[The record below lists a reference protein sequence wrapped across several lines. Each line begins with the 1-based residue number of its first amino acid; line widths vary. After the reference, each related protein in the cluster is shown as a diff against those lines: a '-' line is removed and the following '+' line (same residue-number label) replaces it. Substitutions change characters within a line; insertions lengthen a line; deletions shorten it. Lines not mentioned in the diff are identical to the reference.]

1 MKEYCYRKYELPIG
15 INADAN
21 HHDEIMDDI
30 NMAIGDV
37 LAKLN
42 EYQISSE
49 MGMNGASAGGQLA
62 MIYAHKYND
71 HDNINCV
78 ASIFGST
85 ASKGWTW
92 YNSTNICLG
101 GSVVDILAEYAGQ
114 PWDDVV
120 YESVS
125 SYWNIFSNSQPTIL
139 FHGSIDPIVHV
150 YQSQWMNGKV
160 NSLSL
165 AYEYHEYLAFYGY
178 NNT

>member
-1 MKEYCYRKYELPIG
+1 M
-15 INADAN
+15 
-21 HHDEIMDDI
+21 
-30 NMAIGDV
+30 
-37 LAKLN
+37 
-42 EYQISSE
+42 
-49 MGMNGASAGGQLA
+49 
-62 MIYAHKYND
+62 
-71 HDNINCV
+71 
-78 ASIFGST
+78 
-85 ASKGWTW
+85 
-92 YNSTNICLG
+92 
-101 GSVVDILAEYAGQ
+101 VDILAEYAGQ